1 MSSAAVSSA
10 FPTRR
15 DPARV
20 WPGLVIFLA
29 GVAAYANSLSAPF
42 IFDDID
48 AIRENPTIRSLGS
61 AWSPPHEGSGVD
73 SRPVVNVSFA
83 LNYAAGELNVRG
95 YHATNL
101 AIHLLAGL
109 ALFGV
114 VRRTLAQPVSSAKPS
129 ATPLAL
135 VVALLWT
142 LHPLQTE
149 SVTVVTQRTES
160 LMGLFYLSSLYGF
173 IRAWENPGGR
183 RWQFFSVAACLLG
196 MGTKE
201 VMVSAPLLVLLYD
214 RTFVAGNFRSA
225 WQQRRGYY
233 AALATTWL
241 LLGWLVASSG
251 GARGGAAGTASGI
264 TPWTFALTQ
273 CEAIGLYL
281 KLALWPDP
289 LVLDYGTGVVTRP
302 FQVLPQGLLV
312 VVLVAGTIIALWR
325 RPVWGFIGA
334 WFLAILAPSSSFL
347 PLATQTIAEHRMY
360 LPLAAVVVAGI
371 VAAHRWLGRGTVVAG
386 LVLAAGFGALTFVRN
401 QDYRTAISI
410 WEDNVKK
417 MPGNARAHSNLGLA
431 LGAEGRTDEA
441 IAELRE
447 AIRLQAD
454 IPFAHYNLGLAL
466 SRLNRDTEAV
476 PLFEEELRL
485 QPAYAPAWCDLGL
498 SLYQLGRRDEAV
510 AAYEKALRFKPDY
523 PDALER
529 LGVTLASLGRLPEAV
544 ARHEQALK
552 LRPDSPGIHQN
563 LGIALALSGQ
573 LPKAIEQF
581 ERAILLDPS
590 FAEAHLA
597 LARALT
603 DTGRPQ
609 EGAIHRERAQGLLST
624 RKP

>member
-10 FPTRR
+10 FLTRR

-114 VRRTLAQPVSSAKPS
+114 VRRTLTRNGESA

-135 VVALLWT
+135 VAALLWT

-160 LMGLFYLSSLYGF
+160 LMGLFYLSTLYGF
-173 IRAWENPGGR
+173 IRAVENPGGR
-183 RWQFFSVAACLLG
+183 RWAFFSVAACLLG

-233 AALATTWL
+233 TALATTWL

-264 TPWTFALTQ
+264 TPWTYALTQ

-289 LVLDYGTGVVTRP
+289 LVLDYGTAVVTDLR
-302 FQVLPQGLLV
+302 QVVPQALLV
-312 VVLVAGTIIALWR
+312 LALVAATILALR
-325 RPVWGFIGA
+325 RWPAGGFLGA

-347 PLATQTIAEHRMY
+347 PLATQTIAAHRMY

-371 VAAHRWLGRGTVVAG
+371 AAADRWLGRGAVVAG
-386 LVLAAGFGALTFVRN
+386 LVLALGFGSLTFVRN

-410 WEDNVKK
+410 WEDNVKNA
-417 MPGNARAHSNLGLA
+417 PANARGHSNLGLA
-431 LGAEGRTDEA
+431 LGAAGRTDEA
-441 IAELRE
+441 MAELRE

-454 IPFAHYNLGLAL
+454 IPFAHYNLGLIL
-466 SRLNRDTEAV
+466 SRLNRDAEAL

-510 AAYEKALRFKPDY
+510 AAYEKALRLKPDD
-523 PDALER
+523 PEALER
-529 LGVTLASLGRLPEAV
+529 MGVALASLGRLAEAV
-544 ARHEQALK
+544 VRYEEALK
-552 LRPDSPGIHQN
+552 LRPNTPGIHQN
-563 LGIALALSGQ
+563 LGIALALSGHV
-573 LPKAIEQF
+573 PKAIEQF
-581 ERAILLDPS
+581 ERAITLDPN

-597 LARALT
+597 LALALT

-609 EGAIHRERAQGLLST
+609 AAAAHREKAQGLQSN